1 MASTVMQHNTYT
13 KRNGKQVGSIAGWSL
28 DVNNPTS
35 RANKRRVK
43 KLACQRRWLVVQV
56 ALATTTERVEE
67 LWFKAC
73 SQGHMDVCEMCEYR
87 MGMLL
92 G

>member
-13 KRNGKQVGSIAGWSL
+13 KRNGKQVGSIACWSL

-43 KLACQRRWLVVQV
+43 KLACQRRWLVSQLS
-56 ALATTTERVEE
+56 LATSVERVEA
-67 LWFKAC
+67 LWFKAI
-73 SQGHMDVCEMCEYR
+73 SQGHTDVCEMCEHR
-87 MGMLL
+87 MEMLL